1 MSQPLYKKIL
11 TDLREEILS
20 GKLAVEEQLP
30 TEKEL
35 SDRYQV
41 SRITSKRALNELE
54 QEGLIYRVRGKG
66 SFVKAKETSAT
77 TIEESFVIKNNKALF
92 ILPFLNDLSVGNFTE
107 GLLPTL
113 QQEQIEVSMAT
124 LDVFKQKTVDELT
137 QEYDGLIYYAEDTDL
152 YLDILVKLS
161 MKHFPVIVL
170 DKKHFELN
178 FPTILSDNVNG
189 GFLATQQ
196 LIAQGH
202 ERIAYLFGNT
212 THPQSVKN
220 RYVGYLHALN
230 QADIAFHTS
239 SGDEK
244 ATNHDLIE
252 YLTENNIT
260 GIVCENDLV
269 AIEAMRILKQHH
281 YHVPDD
287 FSIIGFDNIQASQFV
302 DPPLTTIAQDFTL
315 IGAIAGETLITW
327 LKTKKMP
334 QDQKVP
340 VRLITRQSTK
350 ERNR

>member
-11 TDLREEILS
+11 IDLKEEILS
-20 GKLAVEEQLP
+20 GKLAVEDQLP

-54 QEGLIYRVRGKG
+54 QADLIYRVRGKG
-66 SFVKAKETSAT
+66 SFVKAKEMVST
-77 TIEESFVIKNNKALF
+77 TIEESFSTKNKKALF

-113 QQEQIEVSMAT
+113 QKEQIEVSMAT
-124 LDVFKQKTVDELT
+124 LDVFNQKTVEELT
-137 QEYDGLIYYAEDTDL
+137 QEYDGIIYYAEDTDL
-152 YLDILVKLS
+152 HLDILVKLS
-161 MKHFPVIVL
+161 IKHFPVIVL

-178 FPTILSDNVNG
+178 FPTILSDNVDG

-196 LIAQGH
+196 LIAEGH
-202 ERIAYLFGNT
+202 ERIAYLFGNV

-220 RYVGYLHALN
+220 RYVGYLRALN
-230 QADIAFHTS
+230 QANVTFHTS

-244 ATNHDLIE
+244 ATNHDLID
-252 YLTENNIT
+252 YLTTNKVT

-281 YHVPDD
+281 YHVPND
-287 FSIIGFDNIQASQFV
+287 FSIIGFDDIQASRLV

-334 QDQKVP
+334 QDKKVP
-340 VRLITRQSTK
+340 VHLIKRQSTK
-350 ERNR
+350 ERN

>member
-11 TDLREEILS
+11 IDLKEEILS
-20 GKLAVEEQLP
+20 GRLAAEEQLP

-35 SDRYQV
+35 ADRYQV

-54 QEGLIYRVRGKG
+54 QANLIYRVRGKG
-66 SFVKAKETSAT
+66 SFVKAKDVET
-77 TIEESFVIKNNKALF
+77 TIEEIVPIKHKKVLF
-92 ILPFLNDLSVGNFTE
+92 LLPFLNDLSVGNFTE

-113 QQEQIEVSMAT
+113 QKEQIEVSMAT
-124 LDVFKQKTVDELT
+124 LDVFQQKSVKEMT
-137 QEYDGLIYYAEDTDL
+137 QEYDGIIYYAEDTDL
-152 YLDILVKLS
+152 YLDILVKFS
-161 MKHFPVIVL
+161 MKNFPVIVL

-178 FPTILSDNVNG
+178 FPTILSDNVDG

-196 LIAQGH
+196 LIDEGH
-202 ERIAYLFGNT
+202 QRIAYLFGHT

-220 RYVGYLHALN
+220 RYVGYLKALN
-230 QADIAFHTS
+230 KANISFHTS

-252 YLTENNIT
+252 YLEETKVT

-269 AIEAMRILKQHH
+269 AIEAMRILKQHD
-281 YHVPDD
+281 YHVPNDY
-287 FSIIGFDNIQASQFV
+287 SIIGFDDIQASRFV
-302 DPPLTTIAQDFTL
+302 DPPLTTVAQDFIL

-334 QDQKVP
+334 QDIKVP
-340 VRLITRQSTK
+340 VHLIKRQSTK
-350 ERNR
+350 ERI

>member
-20 GKLAVEEQLP
+20 GNLAVEEQLP
-30 TEKEL
+30 TEKQL

-124 LDVFKQKTVDELT
+124 LDVFKQKTVEELT

-220 RYVGYLHALN
+220 RYIGYLHALN

-244 ATNHDLIE
+244 ATNNDLIE

>member
-124 LDVFKQKTVDELT
+124 LDVFKQKTVEELT

-244 ATNHDLIE
+244 ATNNDLIE

>member
-244 ATNHDLIE
+244 ATNNDLIE

>member
-124 LDVFKQKTVDELT
+124 LDVFKQKTVEELT

-244 ATNHDLIE
+244 ATNNDLIE

-269 AIEAMRILKQHH
+269 AIEAMRILKQQH

>member
-20 GKLAVEEQLP
+20 GKLTVEEQLP

-196 LIAQGH
+196 LINQGH

-220 RYVGYLHALN
+220 RYVGYLYALN

-244 ATNHDLIE
+244 ATNNDLIE

>member
-11 TDLREEILS
+11 MDLKEEILS

-54 QEGLIYRVRGKG
+54 QEDLIYRVRGKG
-66 SFVKAKETSAT
+66 SFVKAKETVPS
-77 TIEESFVIKNNKALF
+77 IEESFLTKNKKALF

-113 QQEQIEVSMAT
+113 QKEQIEVSMAT

-137 QEYDGLIYYAEDTDL
+137 QEYDGIIYYAEDTDL

-178 FPTILSDNVNG
+178 FPTILSDNVDG

-196 LIAQGH
+196 LIAEGH

-220 RYVGYLHALN
+220 RYVGYLRALN
-230 QADIAFHTS
+230 QANVSFHTS

-244 ATNHDLIE
+244 ATNHDLID
-252 YLTENNIT
+252 YLTENKVT

-269 AIEAMRILKQHH
+269 AIEAMRILKQND
-281 YHVPDD
+281 YQVPQD
-287 FSIIGFDNIQASQFV
+287 FSIIGFDDIQASRLV

-327 LKTKKMP
+327 LKTNKMP
-334 QDQKVP
+334 QDKKVP
-340 VRLITRQSTK
+340 VRLIKRQSTK
-350 ERNR
+350 ERV

>member
-244 ATNHDLIE
+244 ATNNDLIE

-269 AIEAMRILKQHH
+269 AIEAMRILKQQH